1 MRGNRNAVRV
11 REAQRGAT
19 LILVAVGLG
28 VFLGISALAIDLAML
43 YVTRNEAQRAAD
55 AAALAGA
62 KVFVTSGCTSASGG
76 CVTGG
81 AQEAPAK
88 KWAETV
94 GAQNKVGGQA
104 AGIQDADVTFDYSAS
119 PFNPRIT
126 VVVQRTKARSNAIP
140 TFFVKI
146 FGVTTADIAAKATA
160 EAYNPSGNSTGPTI
174 CAACLKPFMLAN
186 CDPTHT
192 TPANPS
198 CPGTAGYFI
207 DPSTGAIEHP
217 GAYSA
222 GVVGQE
228 FTIHWG
234 GGQVSPSQYQ
244 VVNIGCGQGNQ
255 VPCIAGCTT
264 AVWACGS
271 TLNTVE
277 GAKVGEIRP
286 AVNTLIHACGTGP
299 PGSPACQDTITM
311 NRDGSWTITGGTNNP
326 NPALVGKAITNSD
339 SLVTLPIYD
348 GHVVNPGIQPV
359 TIIGYMQ
366 LFIEWEDQQVQAG
379 AGAGD
384 IPITV
389 RILNVTGC
397 GRRTGTCGNSS
408 STVQGGGGSLIP
420 VRLVRNPGT

>member
-1 MRGNRNAVRV
+1 MREMKNAVRA
-11 REAQRGAT
+11 REAQCGAT

-62 KVFVTSGCTSASGG
+62 TVFATSGCTSAAGGCSSGG
-76 CVTGG
+76 V
-81 AQEAPAK
+81 QEAPSK
-88 KWAETV
+88 KQAETV
-94 GAQNKVGGQA
+94 GAQNQVGGQA
-104 AGIQDADVTFDYSAS
+104 ANIQDADVSFDYSA

-126 VVVQRTKARSNAIP
+126 VVVQRTKARSNAVP

-160 EAYNPSGNSTGPTI
+160 EAYNPSGSSTGPTI
-174 CAACLKPFMLAN
+174 CASCLKPFILAN
-186 CDPTHT
+186 CDSNHT
-192 TPANPS
+192 TPANPN
-198 CPGTAGYFI
+198 CPGLGYFI

-217 GAYSA
+217 GKSPA

-228 FTIHWG
+228 WTIHVG
-234 GGQVSPSQYQ
+234 GGPISPSQYQ
-244 VVNIGCGQGNQ
+244 VVNVGCGQGNQ
-255 VPCIAGCTT
+255 TPCIAGCTT

-271 TLNTVE
+271 ILNTVQ
-277 GAKVGEIRP
+277 GAKVGQIRP
-286 AVNTLIHACGTGP
+286 AVNALIHATGSG
-299 PGSPACQDTITM
+299 PGNGQDTIAM
-311 NRDGSWTITGGTNNP
+311 NPDGSWTITGGTNNP
-326 NPALVGKAITNSD
+326 NPALVGKTVRNSD

-348 GHVVNPGIQPV
+348 GHFVNPGIQQI

-366 LFIEWEDQQVQAG
+366 MFIEWEDQQAQ
-379 AGAGD
+379 AGD

-397 GRRTGTCGNSS
+397 GNRTGTCGNSS

-420 VRLVRNPGT
+420 VRLVRNPGS